1 MRLFHLLRVRVLP
14 VAVFAVFAV
23 FAVLALIGV
32 HAAAARPA
40 GADDFTQFGF
50 PQISASVLFTPGQAA
65 TLTAGTQQVVLPADF
80 ISKTVKFELLTGDP
94 NVFTPLLASDDRS
107 RPILAAF
114 AFRVTDM
121 ATGQQIASFDKEVQW
136 SVTDPRVAAGTDVYD
151 TSAANPPKITENPT
165 PGTVSGTTFTHSFD
179 GADDG
184 WLALGPQAAVGMPN
198 TGAPAGS
205 AALAALAGLLCA
217 LVGLAVR
224 RHQRGWRT

>member
-1 MRLFHLLRVRVLP
+1 MRLFHLLRLRVLP
-14 VAVFAVFAV
+14 VAI

-32 HAAAARPA
+32 HEAAARPA
-40 GADDFTQFGF
+40 AADDFTQFGF
-50 PQISASVLFTPGQAA
+50 PQVSASVLFTPGQAT

-80 ISKTVKFELLTGDP
+80 ISKSVKFELLTGDP
-94 NVFTPLLASDDRS
+94 NFFTPLLESDDRS

-121 ATGQQIASFDKEVQW
+121 ATGQQIESFDKDVQW
-136 SVTDPRVAAGTDVYD
+136 SVTDPRVADGTDVYD
-151 TSAANPPKITENPT
+151 TSADNPPKITENPT

-179 GADDG
+179 GADEG
-184 WLALGPQAAVGMPN
+184 WLALGPRAAVGMPN

-205 AALAALAGLLCA
+205 TALAALAALAGLLCA

-224 RHQRGWRT
+224 QRGWRA